1 MQLVERRNSMTWS
14 ARGATWI
21 ILAVGV
27 SGAEPAVAQ
36 AVRKPD
42 AHAATSTATIEG
54 LVRDISCAM
63 QNLTTSATKFNLQ
76 CALQCAQHGSPL
88 IILAKD
94 GTLFVPISG
103 STPDSSQRDRWLPFV
118 GKYVRVSGTIFER
131 GGDRKSTRL
140 NSSHRCISYAVFCLK
155 KKRIKL
161 V

>member
-1 MQLVERRNSMTWS
+1 MTWS
-14 ARGATWI
+14 ARGAAWI

-27 SGAEPAVAQ
+27 SAAEPAVAQ

-42 AHAATSTATIEG
+42 AHAAPSTATIEG

-63 QNLTTSATKFNLQ
+63 QNLATSATKFNLQ
-76 CALQCAQHGSPL
+76 CARQCAQHGSPL

-103 STPDSSQRDRWLPFV
+103 STPDSSQRDRLLPFV

-131 GGDRKSTRL
+131 AGTHAIAINK
-140 NSSHRCISYAVFCLK
+140 IEELK
-155 KKRIKL
+155 DVHLITDAQ
-161 V
+161 

>member
-1 MQLVERRNSMTWS
+1 MQLFERRNSMTWS
-14 ARGATWI
+14 TRRAAWI
-21 ILAVGV
+21 ILAMGV

-76 CALQCAQHGSPL
+76 CALECAKHGSPL

-94 GTLFVPISG
+94 GTLVVPISG
-103 STPDSSQRDRWLPFV
+103 STPDSSQRDRLLPFV
-118 GKYVRVSGTIFER
+118 GKYVMVSSMIFDRAGTDAI
-131 GGDRKSTRL
+131 
-140 NSSHRCISYAVFCLK
+140 AVTKNDELK
-155 KKRIKL
+155 DVHLITDAE
-161 V
+161 

>member
-1 MQLVERRNSMTWS
+1 MTRYAQTCMQLFERWNSMSWL
-14 ARGATWI
+14 ARRATWI
-21 ILAVGV
+21 IVAMGV
-27 SGAEPAVAQ
+27 IGAEPAVAQ

-63 QNLTTSATKFNLQ
+63 QNVTTNATKFNLQ
-76 CALQCAQHGSPL
+76 CALECAKHGSPL

-103 STPDSSQRDRWLPFV
+103 STPDLSQRDRLLPFV

-131 GGDRKSTRL
+131 AGT
-140 NSSHRCISYAVFCLK
+140 HAIAITTIEELK
-155 KKRIKL
+155 IGRASCR
-161 V
+161 

>member
-1 MQLVERRNSMTWS
+1 MTWS
-14 ARGATWI
+14 ARRAAWI

-42 AHAATSTATIEG
+42 AHAVTSTATIEG

-76 CALQCAQHGSPL
+76 CALECAKHGSPL

-103 STPDSSQRDRWLPFV
+103 STPDSSQRDRLLPFV

-131 GGDRKSTRL
+131 GGTHAIAINK
-140 NSSHRCISYAVFCLK
+140 IEELK
-155 KKRIKL
+155 DVHLITDAQ
-161 V
+161 